1 VPRTLLAAQ
10 GEKEARLADWG
21 PQHVGTY
28 ERLARGE
35 GLLIG
40 AVMLVALMLLA
51 VVFFS
56 GRRAEGATLDAG
68 GGYGVSE
75 LRVVRGQDGWRGTVI
90 PPAPHP
96 WSDPAHVRVQ
106 LESGE
111 QYLVPAAVVLPQPAG
126 SVYVPLRVAELV
138 AAPWEEPVE
147 TMYAV
152 VPVRA
157 EALEVQK
164 RLVET
169 GKVRMTKVVH
179 ERETL
184 VDEPLLQDNV
194 VITRVPIERV
204 VEGPVPVREEHG
216 TTMLSVVEEGLVVEK
231 RWMLREEIHSR
242 TQRLETHQPQRIT
255 LRSED
260 VRIERVPQTDKDL

>member
-1 VPRTLLAAQ
+1 
-10 GEKEARLADWG
+10 
-21 PQHVGTY
+21 
-28 ERLARGE
+28 
-35 GLLIG
+35 
-40 AVMLVALMLLA
+40 M
-51 VVFFS
+51 
-56 GRRAEGATLDAG
+56 
-68 GGYGVSE
+68 
-75 LRVVRGQDGWRGTVI
+75 
-90 PPAPHP
+90 
-96 WSDPAHVRVQ
+96 
-106 LESGE
+106 
-111 QYLVPAAVVLPQPAG
+111 PAAVVLPRPDG

-138 AAPWEEPVE
+138 AAPREEPVE

-184 VDEPLLQDNV
+184 VDEPLLQDNA
-194 VITRVPIERV
+194 VITRGPIARV

-260 VRIERVPQTDKDL
+260 VAKTYGLSVYLKPIKIYKEQSHGQDTSSII